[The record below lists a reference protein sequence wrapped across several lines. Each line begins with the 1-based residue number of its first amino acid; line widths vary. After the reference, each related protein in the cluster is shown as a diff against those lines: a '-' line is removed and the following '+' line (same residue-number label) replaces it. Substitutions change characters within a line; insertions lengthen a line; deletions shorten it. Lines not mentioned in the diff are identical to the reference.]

1 MIRRSQLTMKA
12 PGTPSGRPGR
22 ARRIGIPRQEPGNE
36 KEEGFQVNAFQK
48 FRSDLHA
55 FDQRDGDGRKF
66 VVLKD
71 PVSQQFFRLTDY
83 EYRLLSSLDGTL
95 PIDKAVGRL
104 EAVGY
109 SYSEDDVKA
118 IVGKAAG
125 AGLLLGTGFGTA
137 AFQLNLK
144 ERILRARRDRRLSSI
159 YFLFIPVLNPDR
171 FLEKTLWLFKL
182 LCNRWTAV
190 LWALTVPGAVYLVV
204 SGIPKIERELLFF
217 FNLTNLPYLWVTI
230 ALTKLAH
237 EFAHAYTAKRFGLHV
252 PQMGIAFLIFFPC
265 LYCDTTDAWQLA
277 DRRQRM
283 AISGA
288 GVIAEAVLA
297 VFAAYVWYFSK
308 PGIINSTA
316 FYLMGVALVSTLL
329 FNGNPL
335 LKFDGYFIFSD
346 YLRMPNLYQKS
357 FAHIRHVFMNRILGI
372 ATYSRI
378 ADKPGENVAFTAY
391 GIASFVYRIVLYLGI
406 TAGVYYR
413 FDKTIGLILA
423 VLAFG
428 LFVAR
433 PVLRGT
439 ASLWRHRTAIR
450 PRPVPGLLFCGLLAI
465 GLGLLLVPIP
475 RHSVYPCYLDA
486 DRKQKL
492 TVPLHTWVKEV
503 HVREGSAV
511 TGGAVLFRLDT
522 SLLELR
528 LAKRETDRDILRKE
542 LDLILLDERTRAE
555 APSKEIELLQAHDE
569 IDDIKR
575 DLDLAGNGCRAPFSG
590 TVTWLDTRMKPGYQ
604 PGEGA
609 VVGRLESVTD
619 CRVHALI
626 PEDDLEKVKPG
637 RTVRVW
643 FPIDGGLELEK
654 KILELKPFSERDL
667 SESPFSSRVGGE
679 LATEVKD
686 RHQKDV
692 PLEAQYDCSIGFP
705 NDGLRIP
712 LGMTGRLV
720 AASPPKSIAAMVIDG
735 MARTFNR
742 ESIF

>member
-1 MIRRSQLTMKA
+1 MVRTCHGDSCAQMKDY
-12 PGTPSGRPGR
+12 P
-22 ARRIGIPRQEPGNE
+22 
-36 KEEGFQVNAFQK
+36 K
-48 FRSDLHA
+48 FRSDLHV
-55 FDQRDGDGRKF
+55 FDQQDGEGHKI

-83 EYRLLSSLDGTL
+83 EYRFLSALDGTVSL
-95 PIDKAVGRL
+95 DRAIERL
-104 EAVGY
+104 RADGY
-109 SYSEDDVKA
+109 SYTEDDVKV
-118 IVGKAAG
+118 ITGRAAG

-137 AFQLNLK
+137 AFQINLK
-144 ERILRARRDRRLSSI
+144 KRILQARRDRRLSRI

-171 FLEKTLWLFKL
+171 FLEKTLWIFRL
-182 LCNRWTAV
+182 LCNRRTAG
-190 LWALTVPGAVYLVV
+190 LWGLTVPGALYLIV
-204 SGIPKIERELLFF
+204 SGIPKIEGEMLFF
-217 FNLTNLPYLWVTI
+217 FNLTNLLYLWVTI
-230 ALTKLAH
+230 ALTKLVH

-277 DRRQRM
+277 DRKQRM

-288 GVIAEAVLA
+288 GVIAEAILA
-297 VFAAYVWYFSK
+297 TFAVYVWYFSK
-308 PGIINSTA
+308 PGIINSIA

-357 FAHIRHVFMNRILGI
+357 FAHIKYLFMNKVLGI
-372 ATYSRI
+372 ATYSEV
-378 ADKPGENVAFTAY
+378 ADKPGDNIVFTAY
-391 GIASFVYRIVLYLGI
+391 GIASFAYRMVLYLGI

-428 LFVAR
+428 LFVVR
-433 PVLRGT
+433 PVLRGL
-439 ASLWRHRTAIR
+439 ASLWRHRVVIR
-450 PRPVPGLLFCGLLAI
+450 PRPVSMLLLCCATAV

-475 RHSVYPCYLDA
+475 RNSVYPCLLDA

-503 HVREGSAV
+503 YVREGSAV
-511 TGGAVLFRLDT
+511 TTGDVLFRLDT

-528 LAKRETDRDILRKE
+528 LSKKETDRDIIRKE
-542 LDLILLDERTRAE
+542 LDLVLLNERTRAE
-555 APSKEIELLQAHDE
+555 APSKEIELLQAQDE
-569 IDDIKR
+569 IDEIKR
-575 DLDLAGNGCRAPFSG
+575 ELDLARNGSRAPFSG
-590 TVTWLDTRMKPGYQ
+590 MVTWLDPRMRSGYQ

-609 VVGRLESVTD
+609 VVGELESVTD
-619 CRVHALI
+619 CSVHALI

-637 RTVRVW
+637 RPVRVW
-643 FPIDGGLELEK
+643 FAINGGLELK
-654 KILELKPFSERDL
+654 RKIVGVKPFSERDL
-667 SESPFSSRVGGE
+667 SESPFSGRLGGE

-686 RHQKDV
+686 HNRRDV
-692 PLEAQYDCSIGFP
+692 PLEAQYDCSVGFP
-705 NDGLRIP
+705 NANLRIP

-720 AASPPKSIAAMVIDG
+720 TASPPRSLVTMVLDG

-742 ESIF
+742 ESLF